1 MTFERDGVALH
12 YVEEGAGEPMVLLH
26 GHTLDL
32 RVWDEPAPLWAAA
45 GYRVIRYDQRGH
57 GRSASPPA
65 GYRFGDHAAD
75 LAALLRA
82 LDAAPAHVVGLS
94 KGGGIALELAL
105 REPAL
110 VRSLSLVGP
119 LVPDHPLSPELLDS
133 FRRFARAIR
142 ADGVERAVREVWI
155 DHPLIAS
162 AAAHPVAGARLAA
175 MVLAFPAGEYMAT
188 ARDAADRDWR
198 AVDRLAE
205 IAAPTLVV
213 SGERDVPDF
222 AAMARL
228 VTERVPGCRLEVVP
242 GCGHLVPLERGA
254 ETARLVLEHLS
265 RRPAAAVA
273 VGT

>member
-142 ADGVERAVREVWI
+142 AYGVERAVHAGWLQ
-155 DHPLIAS
+155 HPLIAS
-162 AAAHPVAGARLAA
+162 AHELPAARQRVEA
-175 MVLAFPAGEYMAT
+175 MLLEFPAGEYFAT
-188 ARDAADRDWR
+188 ARDQADRDWKV
-198 AVDRLAE
+198 VDRLPE
-205 IAAPTLVV
+205 IAVPTLVV

-265 RRPAAAVA
+265 RRPAAAA
-273 VGT
+273 AART